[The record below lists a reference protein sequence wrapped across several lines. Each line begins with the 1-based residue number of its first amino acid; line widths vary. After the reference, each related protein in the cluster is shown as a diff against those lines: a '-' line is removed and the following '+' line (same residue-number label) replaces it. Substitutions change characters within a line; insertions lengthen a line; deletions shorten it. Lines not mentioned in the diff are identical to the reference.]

1 MSRIPGMAVWFG
13 LLASAAAQPSSPPVL
28 TAREL
33 FYKTDAPAPA
43 KPAARPGANSTGKSQ
58 AASHP
63 TPSTPD
69 KPPVETDSISPP
81 VQPPHSQPVAGG
93 AQLVRVSMVGDP
105 PAPKLGLR
113 YTILRKSGDDMLEV
127 APNAVFHAG
136 DRIQFRV
143 QVNGPG
149 YLYIIVQG
157 SSGTWTP
164 LFPSPQVNHGDNRVN
179 AWETYTMP
187 PGYRMLFDQQTG
199 TEKVF
204 LMFSRSPEKD
214 LEQLIYSLRSG
225 LKPASA
231 APASAPREDV
241 PAPPQRQLVASLSID
256 DATVGRLRNAYARDL
271 VLEKIDDSGSG
282 SANAAP
288 KEKSVYVVNPSGAG
302 DSRVVADIQLVHQ

>member
-1 MSRIPGMAVWFG
+1 
-13 LLASAAAQPSSPPVL
+13 
-28 TAREL
+28 
-33 FYKTDAPAPA
+33 
-43 KPAARPGANSTGKSQ
+43 
-58 AASHP
+58 
-63 TPSTPD
+63 
-69 KPPVETDSISPP
+69 
-81 VQPPHSQPVAGG
+81 
-93 AQLVRVSMVGDP
+93 MVGDP

-164 LFPSPQVNHGDNRVN
+164 LFPSPQVNHGDNRVD

-204 LMFSRSPEKD
+204 LMFSRSP
-214 LEQLIYSLRSG
+214 
-225 LKPASA
+225 
-231 APASAPREDV
+231 
-241 PAPPQRQLVASLSID
+241 
-256 DATVGRLRNAYARDL
+256 
-271 VLEKIDDSGSG
+271 
-282 SANAAP
+282 
-288 KEKSVYVVNPSGAG
+288 
-302 DSRVVADIQLVHQ
+302 

>member
-1 MSRIPGMAVWFG
+1 MAVWFG
-13 LLASAAAQPSSPPVL
+13 VLASAAAQQPSPPAL

-43 KPAARPGANSTGKSQ
+43 KPAARPSANSTGRSQ
-58 AASHP
+58 ALQHA
-63 TPSTPD
+63 TPSTPA
-69 KPPVETDSISPP
+69 KPPGQIDSPP
-81 VQPPHSQPVAGG
+81 QAVQPPHSQPVAGG
-93 AQLVRVSMVGDP
+93 AQLIRASTVGDP
-105 PAPKLGLR
+105 PAPRLGLR

-127 APNAVFHAG
+127 APDTVFHAG
-136 DRIQFRV
+136 DRIQFHV

-164 LFPSPQVNHGDNRVN
+164 LFPSPQVNHGDNRVD

-204 LMFSRSPEKD
+204 LMYSRTPEKD
-214 LEQLIYSLRSG
+214 LEQLIYSLRAG
-225 LKPASA
+225 VKPASA
-231 APASAPREDV
+231 APAPAPGEDA

-256 DATVGRLRNAYARDL
+256 DATVGRLRNTYARDL
-271 VLEKIDDSGSG
+271 VLEKIDESGSG
-282 SANAAP
+282 NANAAP